1 MMHNDAGTLSF
12 GPYLKAIREQQD
24 IPLSAVASEI
34 RVGLWQLTL
43 IEAEDHDKLPD
54 TVYVKGILKAY
65 AACIGVD
72 TDDILERYT
81 VNRRAYENT
90 LVPGNKK
97 PGPGGD
103 KIVRTIAIVCLLLA
117 GAAMSARVIYI
128 TVLKTG
134 QMKTP
139 GKPPALPASYANT
152 DGTAAT
158 LIPDTDK
165 PDVKTT
171 SLNLCM
177 DAVSETT
184 INIQIDGVSNKR
196 LHLYPKDHVELE
208 GTSSFNILIGDSASV
223 NLTLNG
229 KRVSF
234 DKIPG
239 RSINLVLTKKGQ
251 KADD

>member
-1 MMHNDAGTLSF
+1 MHNDAGILSF

-97 PGPGGD
+97 AGPGGD
-103 KIVRTIAIVCLLLA
+103 KIVRVIAIVGLLLA
-117 GAAMSARVIYI
+117 GAAMSSLVIYI
-128 TVLKTG
+128 STFRAGTVKIPGKTRLLPALDTNADAPAANPAPDTVRPAIKLKT
-134 QMKTP
+134 
-139 GKPPALPASYANT
+139 
-152 DGTAAT
+152 
-158 LIPDTDK
+158 
-165 PDVKTT
+165 
-171 SLNLCM
+171 LNLCM

-184 INIQIDGVSNKR
+184 INIQIDGISHKR

-208 GTSSFNILIGDSASV
+208 ASSSFNILIGDSAAV

-229 KRVSF
+229 KRVLF
-234 DKIPG
+234 KKTPG
-239 RSINLVLTKKGQ
+239 RSIDLVFTEKGR
-251 KADD
+251 KTDG